1 MLDAQREA
9 LQKSLKGPGLALGE
23 RLLAGLGRRLGGD
36 VDGDTGDLEHV
47 SGLGRLGG
55 QRAGERQGCAQRQNQ
70 AAPA

>member
-9 LQKSLKGPGLALGE
+9 LEKSLKGPDLALGE

-47 SGLGRLGG
+47 AGVGRLSG
-55 QRAGERQGCAQRQNQ
+55 QRAGEGQGCEQHRNQ